1 MKRAVILLA
10 FGLAFVLS
18 VNAQQIGND
27 VPASK
32 EDVERYLEVAH
43 SSTMLRQMAQAMSK
57 PMHDMV
63 HQEFIKDQGKLPPDW
78 EGRMDQTMDD
88 MLSSMPWDEMLQSMV
103 PVYEKHFTHGDI
115 EALTAFYSTPVG
127 QKILREMPAIS
138 AEAMQ
143 SMMPI
148 MQKQIAA
155 MRERVQQEV
164 AESLKSTQK

>member
-1 MKRAVILLA
+1 MKRALVLLA

-27 VPASK
+27 APASK
-32 EDVERYLEVAH
+32 EDVEKYLEAAH
-43 SSTMLRQMAQAMSK
+43 SSTMMRKMVQAMSK
-57 PMHDMV
+57 PMHEMV
-63 HQEFIKDQGKLPPDW
+63 HQEFIKDQDKLPPDW

-88 MLSSMPWDEMLQSMV
+88 MLSNMPWDEMLQSMV

-115 EALTAFYSTPVG
+115 AALTTFYSTPVG
-127 QKILREMPAIS
+127 QKILHEMPAIN

-148 MQKQIAA
+148 MQKRIAA

-164 AESLKSTQK
+164 AEALKPAQK